1 MNKFNRNSNSVDM
14 DTKSNSNV
22 VDNEVK
28 KLIKQ
33 NPHNIST
40 SAMYKLREKYNDQ
53 DLLDAIQ
60 DGFIERTREIR
71 KKGRKFAKMVR
82 EKYSNSIPLHMLL
95 KKAHK
100 FKKKYN
106 LSDAEFSEFR
116 RVYEQ
121 TIEGVENTRP
131 TEYNVTTPFTNMSRV
146 LGQGLIDADDGL
158 KFDEKDYDSI
168 QQILRLHSECKS
180 QHSQVIL
187 QSMEYQDM
195 AMQAISGE
203 YDRRR
208 NNPHCHVH
216 PVIAAMF
223 LPKINI
229 FEENMIYANIAYIVK
244 QKYNKKPIMTSND
257 YELFYNI
264 ISDPTDVVCS
274 SESAVKD
281 LLKRSKLQCELWR
294 SISTL
299 RNGRYYDCTVNELT
313 AAIDTCRRNYEENPD
328 LIYDSDEG
336 SYLTKIFGAFSLRPT
351 VIAQTPLISSQIMG
365 ITIGAQANLPVVP
378 KVYTAP
384 FITVRLPPQTNLTS
398 AQTFTSVDLQNYISS
413 HPQFVME
420 DGQLV
425 QKSQEVMFSNG
436 VLVYYVPRRSNLI
449 NIGKLVNNPLE
460 FNRLPR
466 VVHGFDRLNETAI
479 NVPLTLDV
487 GTHQQ
492 FDLKSAVVLDVSVD
506 KNNLGIEDKLIIG
519 NHCIIYK
526 DNVPYEYNPR
536 RSAIHFEDAIFE
548 RKIDFNSLSGG
559 MSRVERFPELPL
571 AGPER
576 ENFFERY
583 RELSDSVLSTEG
595 QDQVR
600 LDAIVA
606 LLRMSG
612 TINQALFEE
621 TITENDLPEGIV
633 PLSNEARTDLRRQ
646 AEPLATTVSGTEG
659 ARNRE
664 RERPTTDQQPN
675 LPMNDLLNEA
685 PNGNPGPNPR
695 NQSATGPGTGNRTGP
710 TITGNL
716 NIGLQNKNIYDSY
729 NYQQPVSCLD
739 GLGSEVQERLQTR
752 GTIFIYKDSNPN
764 SKIRSVYGL

>member
-1 MNKFNRNSNSVDM
+1 M

-22 VDNEVK
+22 VDIEVK

-121 TIEGVENTRP
+121 TIEGVDSRP

-559 MSRVERFPELPL
+559 MYRNLPEP
-571 AGPER
+571 GPAR
-576 ENFFERY
+576 TNFFNNY
-583 RELSDSVLSTEG
+583 RELFDSVMSNVEG
-595 QDQVR
+595 QDPGQR
-600 LDAIVA
+600 LNAIQA
-606 LLRMSG
+606 LLLQSG
-612 TINQALFEE
+612 MIDQFLQETEE
-621 TITENDLPEGIV
+621 QLPEGI
-633 PLSNEARTDLRRQ
+633 LRLDDDGRTELEAEAAT
-646 AEPLATTVSGTEG
+646 LATRVAQTEG
-659 ARNRE
+659 ARNRERIE

-675 LPMNDLLNEA
+675 LPMRDLLDEA
-685 PNGNPGPNPR
+685 PNPDETGNPPGTGNP
-695 NQSATGPGTGNRTGP
+695 AGTGNRTGP

>member
-1 MNKFNRNSNSVDM
+1 MSKFNRNSNSVDM

-40 SAMYKLREKYNDQ
+40 SAMYKLRSKYNDQ
-53 DLLDAIQ
+53 ELLDAIQ

-82 EKYSNSIPLHMLL
+82 DKYSNSIPLHMLL

-121 TIEGVENTRP
+121 AIEGVENHRP

-187 QSMEYQDM
+187 QSMEYKDM

-223 LPKINI
+223 LPKITI

-313 AAIDTCRRNYEENPD
+313 AAIDTCRKTYEENPD

-351 VIAQTPLISSQIMG
+351 VIAQTPIVNTQVMGVSFGSQITG
-365 ITIGAQANLPVVP
+365 PIVP
-378 KVYTAP
+378 KVHTTP
-384 FITVRLPPQTNLTS
+384 FITVRLPPQSNLTTV
-398 AQTFTSVDLQNYISS
+398 QGITTVDLQALISS

-420 DGQLV
+420 DGTIK
-425 QKSQEVMFSNG
+425 QKSQEVMYSNG
-436 VLVYYVPRRSNLI
+436 VLVYYVPRRANLI
-449 NIGKLVNNPLE
+449 NIGKIVNNPLE

-466 VVHGFDRLNETAI
+466 VVNGFDRLNETPVI
-479 NVPLTLDV
+479 VPQTLDV
-487 GTHQQ
+487 GQYQ
-492 FDLKSAVVLDVSVD
+492 KFSLKSAVVLDVSSD
-506 KNNLGIEDKLIIG
+506 KNTLGMDDKLIIG
-519 NHCIIYK
+519 NHCIIFN
-526 DNVPYEYNPR
+526 DEGVPYEYNPR
-536 RSAIHFEDAIFE
+536 KSAIHYGKVYFN
-548 RKIDFNSLSGG
+548 RKIEDGTDGNAK
-559 MSRVERFPELPL
+559 EIE
-571 AGPER
+571 
-576 ENFFERY
+576 EN
-583 RELSDSVLSTEG
+583 
-595 QDQVR
+595 
-600 LDAIVA
+600 
-606 LLRMSG
+606 
-612 TINQALFEE
+612 
-621 TITENDLPEGIV
+621 
-633 PLSNEARTDLRRQ
+633 
-646 AEPLATTVSGTEG
+646 
-659 ARNRE
+659 
-664 RERPTTDQQPN
+664 
-675 LPMNDLLNEA
+675 
-685 PNGNPGPNPR
+685 
-695 NQSATGPGTGNRTGP
+695 
-710 TITGNL
+710 
-716 NIGLQNKNIYDSY
+716 Y
-729 NYQQPVSCLD
+729 NYQPPVVCLD
-739 GLGSEVQERLQTR
+739 RDPDINDRLQTR
-752 GTIFIYKDSNPN
+752 GSIFIFKDTNPDV
-764 SKIRSVYGL
+764 KIPSVYRIN

>member
-1 MNKFNRNSNSVDM
+1 MSKFNRNSADVD
-14 DTKSNSNV
+14 DNTKSNPNV

-71 KKGRKFAKMVR
+71 KKGKKFAKMVR
-82 EKYSNSIPLHMLL
+82 EKYSNTIPLHMLL

-121 TIEGVENTRP
+121 TLDGDTRP

-168 QQILRLHSECKS
+168 QQILRLHKECS
-180 QHSQVIL
+180 AQHNQVVL
-187 QSMEYQDM
+187 QSMEYKDM
-195 AMQAISGE
+195 ALQALSGE

-223 LPKINI
+223 LPKIEI
-229 FEENMIYANIAYIVK
+229 FEENMIYASISYIVQ

-257 YELFYNI
+257 YELFYNMI
-264 ISDPTDVVCS
+264 RDPTDVVCS

-281 LLKRSKLQCELWR
+281 LLKRSQLQCKLWM

-299 RNGRYYDCTVNELT
+299 RNGRYYDCAVNDLS
-313 AAIDTCRRNYEENPD
+313 AAIDSCRRNYEENPD

-336 SYLTKIFGAFSLRPT
+336 SYLTKIFAAFSLRPT
-351 VIAQTPLISSQIMG
+351 VISQTPLINQQILG
-365 ITIGAQANLPVVP
+365 IGAPVYGGPVVP
-378 KVYTAP
+378 KVHTQP
-384 FITVRLPPQTNLTS
+384 FITVRLPPQSNIFTT
-398 AQTFTSVDLQNYISS
+398 QTYSVDLQNYISS

-425 QKSQEVMFSNG
+425 SKTNEIIYSNG
-436 VLVYYVPRRSNLI
+436 VLVFYVPRRSNLM
-449 NIGKLVNNPLE
+449 NIGKLVNPLE

-479 NVPLTLDV
+479 TVPPVISV
-487 GTHQQ
+487 GQNQ
-492 FDLKSAVVLDVSVD
+492 SFRLKSAVLLDVQSSD
-506 KNNLGIEDKLIIG
+506 SNLLDVNENKLIIG
-519 NHCIIYK
+519 NYCILY
-526 DNVPYEYNPR
+526 DESNVPFEYNPR
-536 RSAIHFEDAIFE
+536 KSAIHFEKAEFDRTYEQGAAKGEI
-548 RKIDFNSLSGG
+548 SL
-559 MSRVERFPELPL
+559 
-571 AGPER
+571 
-576 ENFFERY
+576 N
-583 RELSDSVLSTEG
+583 
-595 QDQVR
+595 
-600 LDAIVA
+600 
-606 LLRMSG
+606 
-612 TINQALFEE
+612 
-621 TITENDLPEGIV
+621 
-633 PLSNEARTDLRRQ
+633 
-646 AEPLATTVSGTEG
+646 
-659 ARNRE
+659 
-664 RERPTTDQQPN
+664 
-675 LPMNDLLNEA
+675 
-685 PNGNPGPNPR
+685 
-695 NQSATGPGTGNRTGP
+695 
-710 TITGNL
+710 
-716 NIGLQNKNIYDSY
+716 Y
-729 NYQQPVSCLD
+729 NYQQPVSCLQGIND
-739 GLGSEVQERLQTR
+739 QVNERLQTR
-752 GTIFIYKDSNPN
+752 GTIFIYKDANPVKYQFN
-764 SKIRSVYGL
+764 TRFGL